1 MYYVTTTDTSTD
13 TENGL
18 TKSHQEDAKMY
29 DMMKKQNFG
38 VEIELTG
45 ITRKQ
50 AAKVISDYFGTSP
63 RYLGTVY
70 QTHGAED
77 RKGRT

>member
-1 MYYVTTTDTSTD
+1 
-13 TENGL
+13 
-18 TKSHQEDAKMY
+18 MY

-50 AAKVISDYFGTSP
+50 AAQVFVPLYTCNN
-63 RYLGTVY
+63 RN
-70 QTHGAED
+70 QE
-77 RKGRT
+77 

>member
-1 MYYVTTTDTSTD
+1 
-13 TENGL
+13 
-18 TKSHQEDAKMY
+18 MY